1 MPNSDRWHVLVVERT
16 PEESL
21 VLQHIL
27 ESLGSRQFMV
37 TVALSI
43 TEARTVL
50 DRQHFDVVTVALEL
64 IDPTDPEGIRRLRR
78 AGSSRALVAVTH
90 ADAPQEE
97 LDRAM
102 EAGADAVVRKD
113 DRNPMEVLQVLR
125 HLLAGRHA

>member
-1 MPNSDRWHVLVVERT
+1 MTSSDRWQVLVVERS

-43 TEARTVL
+43 PEARAVL
-50 DRQHFDVVTVALEL
+50 DRQHFDVVTVAIEL
-64 IDPTDPEGIRRLRR
+64 LDPADPQGIRRLRR

-90 ADAPQEE
+90 ADAPQAV
-97 LDRAM
+97 LDQAL

-125 HLLAGRHA
+125 QLLAKRT

>member
-1 MPNSDRWHVLVVERT
+1 MTVSDRWQVLVVERS

-21 VLQHIL
+21 LLQHIL

-37 TVALSI
+37 TVALSVA
-43 TEARTVL
+43 EARTVL
-50 DRQHFDVVTVALEL
+50 DRQHFDVVTVAIEL
-64 IDPTDPEGIRRLRR
+64 LDPADPEGIRRLRR

-90 ADAPQEE
+90 ADAPQEV
-97 LDRAM
+97 LDQAL

-125 HLLAGRHA
+125 QLLANRP

>member
-1 MPNSDRWHVLVVERT
+1 MSAPERWQVLVVERS

-43 TEARTVL
+43 PEARAVL
-50 DRQHFDVVTVALEL
+50 DRQNFDVVTVAIEL
-64 IDPTDPEGIRRLRR
+64 VDPQDPQGLRRLRR

-90 ADAPQEE
+90 ADASAAVLEQA
-97 LDRAM
+97 L
-102 EAGADAVVRKD
+102 EAGADAVLRRD
-113 DRNPMEVLQVLR
+113 DSNPTAVLEVLR
-125 HLLAGRHA
+125 GLLAKRP

>member
-1 MPNSDRWHVLVVERT
+1 MTDRWHVLVVERS

-21 VLQHIL
+21 LLQHIL

-43 TEARTVL
+43 AEARTVL

-64 IDPTDPEGIRRLRR
+64 IDRADPDGIRRLRR

-90 ADAPQEE
+90 ADASQED

-102 EAGADAVVRKD
+102 AAGADAVLRKD

-125 HLLAGRHA
+125 QLLATRNA